1 MARCERLAVDLLRP
15 DRAVVARAARVI
27 RAGGVAAVPT
37 DTLYGLAADPFN
49 AAAVKKLFRIKRRP
63 ENMPILLLVDS
74 LQRMENLVARTP
86 EGFRSLAAR
95 FWPGPLT
102 MILPARPGVPCAV
115 TAGSGTVAVRLPRSA
130 LIRSL
135 VRLARRPLTGTSANL
150 SGRAGGRSADEAD
163 RSWALCSTCCSTRV
177 RQNGRCRRRSSI
189 SRGAR
194 RGSCARARFPRL
206 RFCRPRPAANNPP
219 GRVPRFVFQRLVP
232 VQA

>member
-163 RSWALCSTCCSTRV
+163 RQLGALLDLLLDAGSAKRALPSTIVDLSGRAPRV
-177 RQNGRCRRRSSI
+177 VRS
-189 SRGAR
+189 GAI
-194 RGSCARARFPRL
+194 
-206 RFCRPRPAANNPP
+206 PAAAI
-219 GRVPRFVFQRLVP
+219 L
-232 VQA
+232 QAAARGE

>member
-15 DRAVVARAARVI
+15 ERAVVARAARVI

-102 MILPARPGVPCAV
+102 MILPARPGVPRAV

-163 RSWALCSTCCSTRV
+163 RQLGALLDLLLDAGPAKRALPSTIVDLSGRAPRV
-177 RQNGRCRRRSSI
+177 VRS
-189 SRGAR
+189 GAI
-194 RGSCARARFPRL
+194 
-206 RFCRPRPAANNPP
+206 PAAAI
-219 GRVPRFVFQRLVP
+219 L
-232 VQA
+232 QAAARGE

>member
-15 DRAVVARAARVI
+15 ERAVVAQAARVI

-163 RSWALCSTCCSTRV
+163 RQLGALLDLLLDAGPAKRALPSTIVDLSGRAPRV
-177 RQNGRCRRRSSI
+177 VRS
-189 SRGAR
+189 GAI
-194 RGSCARARFPRL
+194 
-206 RFCRPRPAANNPP
+206 PAAAI
-219 GRVPRFVFQRLVP
+219 L
-232 VQA
+232 QAAARGE

>member
-15 DRAVVARAARVI
+15 ERAVVARAARVI

-163 RSWALCSTCCSTRV
+163 RQLGALLDLLLDAGSAKRALPSTIVDLSGRAPRV
-177 RQNGRCRRRSSI
+177 VRS
-189 SRGAR
+189 GAI
-194 RGSCARARFPRL
+194 
-206 RFCRPRPAANNPP
+206 PAAAI
-219 GRVPRFVFQRLVP
+219 L
-232 VQA
+232 QAAARGE

>member
-15 DRAVVARAARVI
+15 ERAVVARAARVI

-102 MILPARPGVPCAV
+102 MILPARPGIPCAV

-163 RSWALCSTCCSTRV
+163 RQLGALLDLLLDAGSAKRALPSTIVDLSGRAPRV
-177 RQNGRCRRRSSI
+177 VRS
-189 SRGAR
+189 GAI
-194 RGSCARARFPRL
+194 
-206 RFCRPRPAANNPP
+206 PAAAI
-219 GRVPRFVFQRLVP
+219 L
-232 VQA
+232 QAAARGE

>member
-15 DRAVVARAARVI
+15 ERAVVARAARVI

-102 MILPARPGVPCAV
+102 MILPARPGVPRAM

-130 LIRSL
+130 LIRSV

-163 RSWALCSTCCSTRV
+163 RQLGALLDLLLDAGPAKRALPSTIVDLSGRAPRV
-177 RQNGRCRRRSSI
+177 VRS
-189 SRGAR
+189 GAI
-194 RGSCARARFPRL
+194 
-206 RFCRPRPAANNPP
+206 PAAAI
-219 GRVPRFVFQRLVP
+219 L
-232 VQA
+232 QAAARGE

>member
-15 DRAVVARAARVI
+15 ERAVVARAARVI

-163 RSWALCSTCCSTRV
+163 RQLGALLDLLLDAGSAKRALPSTIVDLSGRAPLVV
-177 RQNGRCRRRSSI
+177 RS
-189 SRGAR
+189 GAI
-194 RGSCARARFPRL
+194 
-206 RFCRPRPAANNPP
+206 PAAAI
-219 GRVPRFVFQRLVP
+219 L
-232 VQA
+232 QAAARGE

>member
-15 DRAVVARAARVI
+15 ERAVVARAARVI

-163 RSWALCSTCCSTRV
+163 RQLGALLDLLLDAGPAKRALPSTIVDLSGRAPRV
-177 RQNGRCRRRSSI
+177 VRS
-189 SRGAR
+189 GAI
-194 RGSCARARFPRL
+194 
-206 RFCRPRPAANNPP
+206 PAAAI
-219 GRVPRFVFQRLVP
+219 L
-232 VQA
+232 QAAARGE